1 VAVWQGQIWASIN
14 DELRQVLSAFAKSSK
29 QPKMDSSVENRI
41 TKREAEVVRLVGE
54 GLSNREIGQRLGLTE
69 HTVKNYLVRVFDKL
83 GVSNRVE
90 LARVVSSFAMTLG
103 GGPNAKNDPP
113 P

>member
-1 VAVWQGQIWASIN
+1 
-14 DELRQVLSAFAKSSK
+14 
-29 QPKMDSSVENRI
+29 MDSSVENRI

-69 HTVKNYLVRVFDKL
+69 HTIKNYLVRVFDKL

>member
-1 VAVWQGQIWASIN
+1 
-14 DELRQVLSAFAKSSK
+14 
-29 QPKMDSSVENRI
+29 MDSSVENRI

-90 LARVVSSFAMTLG
+90 LARVVSSFGRTLR
-103 GGPNAKNDPP
+103 GGPNANNDPP